1 MDRRQQQLSIAGAA
15 LGSLAALTVLQWLRR
30 KRRPQQGPKAW
41 MQGRVIPLSEAT
53 LPVND
58 WGVVHSDI
66 TYDVA
71 PVVSGAFFRIDDYI
85 GRFLSSAAALHMDV
99 GLSAM
104 EIKAALCRMVGESG
118 LRDAYVAMVVSR
130 GVPLVAG
137 SRDPRDCGNHFYA
150 WCVPYVHI
158 MHPDKSVGGGA
169 SAWVAKTVRRTP
181 KSCFD
186 PRIKN
191 YQWGDMTAGLLEAK
205 ERGFDTTILLDHD
218 GCVTE
223 GPGFNVFSVQAG
235 GRLVTAE
242 SGMLEG
248 ISRRTVL
255 EICRA
260 EGYTVE
266 ERPLPLDELMRSEEV
281 FITSTAGGV
290 MPLTRVDDLVFGG
303 GDPGAVARRLRE
315 SYWEMVRK
323 PELRTEIEFAA

>member
-1 MDRRQQQLSIAGAA
+1 MDWRHHQLA
-15 LGSLAALTVLQWLRR
+15 LAVGSVTALALMIRWL
-30 KRRPQQGPKAW
+30 KKKKPPEYGPKAW
-41 MQGRVIPLSEAT
+41 MRGRVIPLSEAM

-71 PVVSGAFFRIDDYI
+71 PVVAGAFFRVDDYI
-85 GRFLSSAAALHMDV
+85 DRFFASAAALRMDI
-99 GLSAM
+99 GLSH
-104 EIKAALCRMVGESG
+104 EEVKAALCQMVAASG

-158 MHPDKSVGGGA
+158 MQPDKSVGGGA
-169 SAWVAKTVRRTP
+169 TAWVAKTVRRTP
-181 KSCFD
+181 RACFD

-205 ERGFDTTILLDHD
+205 EHGYDTTILLDQD

-223 GPGFNVFSVQAG
+223 GPGFNVFSVQSE

-260 EGYTVE
+260 EGYAVE
-266 ERPLPLDELMRSEEV
+266 VRSLPLEELMRGEEI

-290 MPLTRVDDLVFGG
+290 MPVTRVDDRTFHGG
-303 GDPGAVARRLRE
+303 APGPVARRIRE
-315 SYWEMVRK
+315 RYWEMVRK
-323 PELRTEIEFAA
+323 PEMRTDILFAA

>member
-1 MDRRQQQLSIAGAA
+1 MTSKADYL
-15 LGSLAALTVLQWLRR
+15 
-30 KRRPQQGPKAW
+30 KR
-41 MQGRVIPLSEAT
+41 
-53 LPVND
+53 
-58 WGVVHSDI
+58 
-66 TYDVA
+66 Y
-71 PVVSGAFFRIDDYI
+71 VSGGGGDHQRPIRPIRAN
-85 GRFLSSAAALHMDV
+85 SASAVHTQAEVARHWELLERPPSRQRPPPEALH
-99 GLSAM
+99 LF
-104 EIKAALCRMVGESG
+104 E
-118 LRDAYVAMVVSR
+118 R
-130 GVPLVAG
+130 GG
-137 SRDPRDCGNHFYA
+137 
-150 WCVPYVHI
+150 
-158 MHPDKSVGGGA
+158 VGGGA

-303 GDPGAVARRLRE
+303 GAPGEVARRLRE
-315 SYWEMVRK
+315 RYWEMVRK